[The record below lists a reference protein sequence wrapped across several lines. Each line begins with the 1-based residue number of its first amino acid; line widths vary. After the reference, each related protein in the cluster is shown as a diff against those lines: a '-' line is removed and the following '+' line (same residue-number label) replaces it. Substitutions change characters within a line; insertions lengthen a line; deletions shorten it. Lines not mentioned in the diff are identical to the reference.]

1 MVNPN
6 MWVELVCFVGTQMLI
21 IAENLCTKEILRLST
36 CASKKDQQWVM
47 ETRQRSR
54 QGAQEE
60 ELEGD
65 QGLLRSWLL

>member
-1 MVNPN
+1 MNPN

-47 ETRQRSR
+47 ETRLLSR
-54 QGAQEE
+54 QGVQEGA
-60 ELEGD
+60 LEG
-65 QGLLRSWLL
+65 GRGPLRSWLP